1 MTRLPR
7 FYVYL
12 LLARE
17 DGSTYIGYTSSL
29 RKRIARHNAGR
40 GGRTTKGKNWHL
52 VDVRMV
58 LDQGSALELERQ
70 LKRRW
75 SRVQWLRR
83 LGRPGGRL
91 RRLCQRY
98 GIDHQGLH
106 ETP

>member
-1 MTRLPR
+1 MRRLPR
-7 FYVYL
+7 YWVYIL
-12 LLARE
+12 IARE
-17 DGSTYIGYTSSL
+17 DGSTYIGCTGSL

-40 GGRTTKGKNWHL
+40 GGRTTKGKTWHL
-52 VDVRMV
+52 LDVRMV
-58 LDQGSALELERQ
+58 LDRESALLLERQ

-98 GIDHQGLH
+98 CIDHQGLH
-106 ETP
+106 EAP